1 MRKTHINI
9 RNYDQ
14 PLTLFTYEN
23 IYIDGVQTQD
33 LRVIAKNIKG
43 NAMNK
48 NTFNISQNSR
58 AEDSAVSLL
67 IQNPPFRIDIN
78 TNKVLLNNQ
87 IFIIKDINYNWI
99 TKGDIQ
105 LNLKYEKENDIDDP
119 RL

>member
-14 PLTLFTYEN
+14 PITLFTYEN
-23 IYIDGVQTQD
+23 SYINGVQIQT
-33 LRVIAKNIKG
+33 LKIIAENIKG
-43 NAMNK
+43 SAMNK
-48 NTFNISQNSR
+48 SNYRTSQNER
-58 AEDSAVSLL
+58 AEDNSVSLI

-87 IFIIKDINYNWI
+87 IFIIKEVNYNWI

-105 LNLKYEKENDIDDP
+105 LHLIYEKENEVI
-119 RL
+119 